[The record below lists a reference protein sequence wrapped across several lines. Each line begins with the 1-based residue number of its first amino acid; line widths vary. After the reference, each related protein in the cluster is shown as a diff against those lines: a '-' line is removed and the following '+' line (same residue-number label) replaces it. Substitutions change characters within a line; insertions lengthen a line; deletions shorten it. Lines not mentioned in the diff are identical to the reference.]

1 MGKAAIPAKQFH
13 GKSKGVEPGQPGVSR
28 MELTKHPVIRKG
40 KNKAVAEEEE
50 EALPVAK
57 KRRVRAAR
65 LYSTP
70 SASGEPD
77 AQEAGEEE
85 LQTVAGQESES
96 EEVLALSQPPK
107 QRDDQQK
114 REKGAAQAG
123 AHDRIV

>member
-1 MGKAAIPAKQFH
+1 
-13 GKSKGVEPGQPGVSR
+13 
-28 MELTKHPVIRKG
+28 MEVTKHPVIRKG
-40 KNKAVAEEEE
+40 KNKAVAEEE

-107 QRDDQQK
+107 RRNGQVVYDQQK